1 MDGIYRC
8 VFTMSRPPE
17 CLLILG
23 PMRYSDACSPPDEQ
37 IIIEKNAKKH
47 ADHRRCRQDGC
58 LLRYHRAERER
69 ERERGRTRET
79 LPPSTREYA
88 QSPILEIMSVMFRFF
103 AKPGISRTQI
113 HVTTRNFKWPTTTRE
128 VGRRQDGGL
137 YEDHP
142 PSQERQDNRRD
153 RPRRGANGGGG
164 RDLRSARGGGRARRR
179 GEDKDAPPPLP
190 PPSSPSWAP
199 PTARARVSP
208 SLSVD

>member
-37 IIIEKNAKKH
+37 IIIIEKNAKKH
-47 ADHRRCRQDGC
+47 ADHRRCRRDGC

-69 ERERGRTRET
+69 ERARGRTREK

-113 HVTTRNFKWPTTTRE
+113 HVTTRNFKWQTTTRE

-142 PSQERQDNRRD
+142 PLPRTAGQSS
-153 RPRRGANGGGG
+153 RPPAARGQRGG
-164 RDLRSARGGGRARRR
+164 RS
-179 GEDKDAPPPLP
+179 
-190 PPSSPSWAP
+190 
-199 PTARARVSP
+199 
-208 SLSVD
+208 